1 MTSPPPS
8 PAMPK
13 YKLAEYRYGREEM
26 LALYVKDNKVSS
38 FPTFYS
44 WFYLYI
50 QNGVFSLQPTN
61 DEIGKYSFSLEDLR
75 GALTADV
82 DFWIQLGLQ
91 LQ

>member
-38 FPTFYS
+38 WPTFCNL
-44 WFYLYI
+44 FYLYI
-50 QNGVFSLQPTN
+50 HNRDFSLQPTN
-61 DEIGKYSFSLEDLR
+61 EERSSGKHLFSVEDPR
-75 GALTADV
+75 GAPT
-82 DFWIQLGLQ
+82 LQ
-91 LQ
+91 M